1 MRRLLHRLRRDERGF
16 SLPELVVTMAIGTI
30 VIAAA
35 LGLLKFTMKRAN
47 DVNTRIDANQR
58 GRLALDVVTRQLR
71 SQVCLN
77 PATKP
82 LVVAKANE
90 LTFYG
95 DLRNNAAGLTPVAQ
109 KRTVKL
115 DTATSTL
122 VELVSTGTETADGVY
137 SWSTPNSRTL
147 LTDVTQD
154 GSTPL
159 FRYYAFN
166 TRPSRPCSTP
176 VTPATGSS
184 LSQNGHGPDREDRGP
199 VQGQPV
205 DHRRVREVGRRPVG
219 RHLLA
224 TGQPQPSQDHVGAQA
239 GVHVMRARPSLRDE
253 RGFSMFLVIMVLLAC
268 SLFVAGAYAA
278 AHGDL
283 PMSGD
288 SKDRKVTYAAAEAG
302 LNFYGFHLNQD
313 NDYWLKCT
321 AVEAPNGTE
330 KSPVSQAWKTG
341 TADPRDWRN
350 VPGSDAQYTV
360 ELLPAK
366 NAPTGKCDVG
376 KANSMLDPVTGT
388 FRVRITGRPYALS
401 KQRRSIVATYRRV
414 GFLDFLYFTQYETM
428 DPYAYKASSRDW
440 AIANCG
446 DKPRASRSSSCTE
459 IVFIEGDGVAGPF
472 HSNDSILTCGK
483 PMFGRVGYEDRLTV
497 SAPAPGYIP
506 YGNCASTP
514 PTFNNDFAAG
524 VDSVNMPPSN
534 TKLYD
539 VTLAE
544 NRFIGK
550 TYITFTASSTKMTV
564 TNSYLGW
571 TNKQVD
577 LPDNGVIYVSNNT
590 AGACDQPPPTEATYT
605 ESKNCGNLY
614 VKGIYNANMTI
625 AAQNDIIVNGNLTQV
640 RRRGAGPRGQQLRPR
655 LPPRVQLRER
665 HGRAEQRHDRRGD
678 PHAAALVHG
687 RQPRLRR
694 PARQPQRQRR
704 DRAEVPRRGRH
715 LRHRLRRRPRR
726 ELRLQE
732 GLQVRRPPALPHAAV
747 LPAARELGLERHP
760 LARADPGALAPR
772 ALRPAVPCDPAP
784 AGSLSLP
791 GWTKCRLEQGLSRH
805 AGCRYTESQN
815 QGVKSKSSVRARRKT
830 TGLPDGVTPGCH
842 RRW

>member
-1 MRRLLHRLRRDERGF
+1 MRRILHRLRRDEGGF

-30 VIAAA
+30 IIAAA
-35 LGLLKFTMKRAN
+35 LGLLEFTMKRAN

-77 PATKP
+77 P
-82 LVVAKANE
+82 
-90 LTFYG
+90 G
-95 DLRNNAAGLTPVAQ
+95 DQAAGGGEGQRAHVLRRPARTTLPGSTPVAQ

-122 VELVSTGTETADGVY
+122 VEQVSTGTETADGVY
-137 SWSTPNSRTL
+137 SWSTPSSRTI

-166 TRPSRPCSTP
+166 TGLPP
-176 VTPATGSS
+176 VLAPGHAGGR
-184 LSQNGHGPDREDRGP
+184 LEPVPDRHGPRREDRGP

-205 DHRRVREVGRRPVG
+205 DHRGVREVGRRPVG

-224 TGQPQPSQDHVGAQA
+224 PGQPQQSQDHVGAQA

-268 SLFVAGAYAA
+268 SLFVAGAYGAA
-278 AHGDL
+278 QDDL
-283 PMSGD
+283 PLSGD
-288 SKDRKVTYAAAEAG
+288 SRDRKVTYSAAEAG

-330 KSPVSQAWKTG
+330 KSPVSQEWKTG
-341 TADPRDWRN
+341 TTDPREWRN
-350 VPGSDAQYTV
+350 VPNSDAQYTV

-366 NAPTGKCDVG
+366 NAPTGKCEVG

-388 FRVRITGRPYALS
+388 FRVRITGRPYATS

-414 GFLDFLYFTQYETM
+414 SFLDFLYFTQYETM

-483 PMFGRVGYEDRLTV
+483 PVFGRVGYEDRLTV

-506 YGNCASTP
+506 YGSCANTP

-550 TYITFTASSTKMTV
+550 TYITFTAGSSKMTV

-577 LPDNGVIYVSNNT
+577 LPENGMIYVSNNT
-590 AGACDQPPPTEATYT
+590 AGACDQPPPTEATYL

-614 VKGIYNANMTI
+614 VKGVYNANMTI
-625 AAQNDIIVNGNLTQV
+625 AAQNDIIVNGNLTKSDDAVLGLVANNFV
-640 RRRGAGPRGQQLRPR
+640 RVYHPVSSCENAAGALSNVTIDAAILTLQHSFMADNHACGNPLGNLNINGAIAQKYRGVVGTF
-655 LPPRVQLRER
+655 
-665 HGRAEQRHDRRGD
+665 DTDSDGD
-678 PHAAALVHG
+678 PVANSGYKKVYKYDD
-687 RQPRLRR
+687 RLRYR
-694 PARQPQRQRR
+694 TPPYFLQPENSAWNVIRS
-704 DRAEVPRRGRH
+704 
-715 LRHRLRRRPRR
+715 
-726 ELRLQE
+726 QE
-732 GLQVRRPPALPHAAV
+732 QIPTR
-747 LPAARELGLERHP
+747 
-760 LARADPGALAPR
+760 
-772 ALRPAVPCDPAP
+772 
-784 AGSLSLP
+784 
-791 GWTKCRLEQGLSRH
+791 
-805 AGCRYTESQN
+805 
-815 QGVKSKSSVRARRKT
+815 
-830 TGLPDGVTPGCH
+830 
-842 RRW
+842 